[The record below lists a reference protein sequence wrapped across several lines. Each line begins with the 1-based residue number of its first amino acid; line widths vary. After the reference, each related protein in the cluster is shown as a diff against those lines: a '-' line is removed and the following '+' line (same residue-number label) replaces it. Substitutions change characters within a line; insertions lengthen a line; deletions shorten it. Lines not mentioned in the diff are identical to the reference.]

1 MFLKKTAL
9 DIKNIRWFALVP
21 LAVVWVV
28 LPFINWYMISRFPPE
43 LTLANTLSQAQI
55 FMPIMAAFPIIFILR
70 AYIEND
76 GHEVL
81 YIFDSVKNTGFLS
94 ILCVYVLYALVLT
107 PVFVWYFSVYGPLWY
122 ELFRTLVQ
130 AFFFVSF
137 AYFLVYLVRS
147 TLISFMG
154 TIIFGSMMLFAAQ
167 SDGAGGIFSRIGLF
181 AAITD
186 LNPQPYEPEKYLII
200 LGVSVLLF
208 AAGILLNRRYF
219 H

>member
-1 MFLKKTAL
+1 MFLKKTAYDL
-9 DIKNIRWFALVP
+9 KNIRWFALVP
-21 LAVVWVV
+21 LVVVWAV
-28 LPFINWYMISRFPPE
+28 LPFISWYMISRFPPE

-55 FMPIMAAFPIIFILR
+55 FMPVMAAFPIIFMLR

-81 YIFDSVKNTGFLS
+81 YIFSSVKRTGFLS
-94 ILCVYVLYALVLT
+94 ILCVYVLYALALA
-107 PVFVWYFSVYGPLWY
+107 PVFGWYFSVYGPLWY

-130 AFFFVSF
+130 AFFFCSF

-147 TLISFMG
+147 TLIAFMG
-154 TIIFGSMMLFAAQ
+154 TILFGAVMLFVAQ
-167 SDGAGGIFSRIGLF
+167 DGGGGSFGLF

-186 LNPQPYEPEKYLII
+186 LNPQPYEPEKYAVY
-200 LGVSVLLF
+200 LGVALLLF
-208 AAGILLNRRYF
+208 VAGVILNKRYF

>member
-21 LAVVWVV
+21 PAVIWVV

-43 LTLANTLSQAQI
+43 MTIANTLSQAQI
-55 FMPIMAAFPIIFILR
+55 FMPIMAAFPVIFILR
-70 AYIEND
+70 SYIEND

-81 YIFDSVKNTGFLS
+81 YIFRSVKNTGFLT
-94 ILCVYVLYALVLT
+94 ILCVYVLYVLVLA
-107 PVFVWYFSVYGPLWY
+107 PVFVWYFFIYGPLWY

-130 AFFFVSF
+130 ALFFASL
-137 AYFLVYLVRS
+137 AYLLAYLVRS
-147 TLISFMG
+147 TLIAFMG
-154 TIIFGSMMLFAAQ
+154 TIIFGAIMLFAVQAE
-167 SDGAGGIFSRIGLF
+167 GGGVFSKYGLF

-186 LNPQPYEPEKYLII
+186 LNPQPYVPEKYLVI
-200 LGVSVLLF
+200 LGISILLF
-208 AAGILLNRRYF
+208 LAGMIFNRRYF

>member
-1 MFLKKTAL
+1 MFLKKAAYDL
-9 DIKNIRWFALVP
+9 KSIRWFALVP
-21 LAVVWVV
+21 LAVIWVV

-43 LTLANTLSQAQI
+43 FTLANTLSQAQI
-55 FMPIMAAFPIIFILR
+55 FMPIMAAFPVIFVLR

-81 YIFDSVKNTGFLS
+81 YIFSNVKRTGFLT
-94 ILCVYVLYALVLT
+94 ILCVYVLYVLVLA
-107 PVFVWYFSVYGPLWY
+107 PVFIWYFSIYGPLWY

-130 AFFFVSF
+130 AFFFASF
-137 AYFLVYLVRS
+137 SYALVYLVRS

-154 TIIFGSMMLFAAQ
+154 TILVGSVMLFAAQ
-167 SDGAGGIFSRIGLF
+167 DGNGGFLSKFGLF

-186 LNPQPYEPEKYLII
+186 LNPQPYEPAKYLVV
-200 LGVSVLLF
+200 LGVSILLF
-208 AAGILLNRRYF
+208 VAGIILNRRYY

>member
-1 MFLKKTAL
+1 MFLKKTAYDL
-9 DIKNIRWFALVP
+9 KNIRWFALVP
-21 LAVVWVV
+21 LVVVWAV

-55 FMPIMAAFPIIFILR
+55 FMPIMAAFPIIFMLR

-81 YIFDSVKNTGFLS
+81 YIFSSVKRTGFLS
-94 ILCVYVLYALVLT
+94 ILCVYALYALVLA
-107 PVFVWYFSVYGPLWY
+107 PVFAWYFSVYGPLWY

-147 TLISFMG
+147 TLIAFMG
-154 TIIFGSMMLFAAQ
+154 TIIFGSIMLFAAQ
-167 SDGAGGIFSRIGLF
+167 DGGGGSFGLF

-186 LNPQPYEPEKYLII
+186 MNPQPYEPEKYAVY
-200 LGVSVLLF
+200 LGVALLLF
-208 AAGILLNRRYF
+208 VGGIFLNRRYF

>member
-1 MFLKKTAL
+1 MFIKKTAL

-21 LAVVWVV
+21 LAVAWAV

-43 LTLANTLSQAQI
+43 MTIGNTLSQAQI
-55 FMPIMAAFPIIFILR
+55 FMPIMSAFPIIFILR

-81 YIFDSVKNTGFLS
+81 YIFSSVKNTGFLTV
-94 ILCVYVLYALVLT
+94 LCVYTLYALVLA

-137 AYFLVYLVRS
+137 AYLLIYLVRS
-147 TLISFMG
+147 TLIAFMG
-154 TIIFGSMMLFAAQ
+154 TIIFGSIMLFAAQ
-167 SDGAGGIFSRIGLF
+167 PDNAGSFFSKIGLF

-186 LNPQPYEPEKYLII
+186 MNPQPYEPEKYLIY
-200 LGVSVLLF
+200 LGVSALLF
-208 AAGILLNRRYF
+208 AGGIVLNRRYF